1 MDLSVAWP
9 HAQIVCRKNIFAYNL
24 IIKLYTIFSVGQSLI
39 VFVVSESVICNRAD
53 LRPNLGLER
62 RFMPALK
69 TTITAREIGKA
80 IAKAIHEHKVLPGTK
95 LGEDELSEIYGV
107 SRTLVRSAL
116 QGLSHEQL
124 VDIQPNRGA
133 FVSKPSLR
141 EAREIFEARALLE
154 PRTARSAALRMT
166 KEAAR
171 RLQTHI
177 DDEHEALAQNDIG
190 KALWL
195 SGVFH
200 IEISKLADQA
210 TIGRFIESLIAR
222 SSLII
227 ALYRKRDSALCEK
240 HAHHALLEALSQKD
254 GARAEELM
262 QSHLVDLVS
271 ALDLR
276 EKVSNPTKL
285 KDVLGGLGA

>member
-1 MDLSVAWP
+1 
-9 HAQIVCRKNIFAYNL
+9 
-24 IIKLYTIFSVGQSLI
+24 
-39 VFVVSESVICNRAD
+39 
-53 LRPNLGLER
+53 
-62 RFMPALK
+62 MPALK

-166 KEAAR
+166 KESAR

-210 TIGRFIESLIAR
+210 TIGRFIESLDRPVFAN
-222 SSLII
+222 
-227 ALYRKRDSALCEK
+227 YC
-240 HAHHALLEALSQKD
+240 ALSEKRQRFVRKTCPSCFAGGFIAKRRSQSGRID
-254 GARAEELM
+254 AKPSGGFGIGAGFA
-262 QSHLVDLVS
+262 
-271 ALDLR
+271 R
-276 EKVSNPTKL
+276 EGFEPN
-285 KDVLGGLGA
+285 